1 MKKHRRNLVVQKKLL
16 SIKSFKIE
24 KEEIIMK
31 KSTTKEEKTLKE
43 IGKTI
48 DKLEKYLDE
57 ISEGDQN
64 KHVKMWFAQKKA
76 GHEIKR
82 LLHEINHY
90 EEYEEHEL
98 ETLSSD
104 KYYQQ
109 LKPEEISYIDQ
120 YFY

>member
-1 MKKHRRNLVVQKKLL
+1 
-16 SIKSFKIE
+16 
-24 KEEIIMK
+24 MK
-31 KSTTKEEKTLKE
+31 KSITKEEKTLKE

-57 ISEGDQN
+57 ISEGDQK

-82 LLHEINHY
+82 LLHEVNHY
-90 EEYEEHEL
+90 EEYEEGEL
-98 ETLSSD
+98 EALRSTD
-104 KYYQQ
+104 YYRQ
-109 LKPEEISYIDQ
+109 LEPDEINYINT